1 MDEYVVSLKYSD
13 VTESYILNCED
24 MSFVLNEDLDIIC
37 EMGITGGED
46 DGRLIVSNRFGEFR
60 SVEWVDYEKLMAMA
74 DEYLGDYVPRE
85 SIREKYGLQ

>member
-13 VTESYILNCED
+13 VTESYILDCENT
-24 MSFVLNEDLDIIC
+24 SFVLNKDLDIIC
-37 EMGITGGED
+37 EMGSTGGEYG
-46 DGRLIVSNRFGEFR
+46 GRLLVCDRFGEFR